1 MDNGSVAAST
11 ITAAPAAPAAPAEG
25 RKALPSASLIS
36 QGRAVISDKLSRQLA
51 QRPSRDDLVRRHVIH
66 STPRCRWYRHCVL
79 ISLADCRMSWFAGA
93 GHGQQLRT

>member
-1 MDNGSVAAST
+1 MDNSNGAAAT
-11 ITAAPAAPAAPAEG
+11 TTGAAPAAAAAPAAPAEG

-66 STPRCRWYRHCVL
+66 GTRGGCRWNRQRVP
-79 ISLADCRMSWFAGA
+79 ISLG
-93 GHGQQLRT
+93 